1 MSYLYFQN
9 LDDNLG
15 GFLGSMSPE
24 IWVDAN
30 SGVPDL
36 YNEWQRITSEIS
48 NSQTLTLKESF
59 LAMIKLLNM
68 QYELFDE
75 IWAKNLANEI
85 LNNKKLFKKWIDCIK
100 SIN

>member
-1 MSYLYFQN
+1 
-9 LDDNLG
+9 
-15 GFLGSMSPE
+15 
-24 IWVDAN
+24 
-30 SGVPDL
+30 
-36 YNEWQRITSEIS
+36 
-48 NSQTLTLKESF
+48 
-59 LAMIKLLNM
+59 MIKLLNM